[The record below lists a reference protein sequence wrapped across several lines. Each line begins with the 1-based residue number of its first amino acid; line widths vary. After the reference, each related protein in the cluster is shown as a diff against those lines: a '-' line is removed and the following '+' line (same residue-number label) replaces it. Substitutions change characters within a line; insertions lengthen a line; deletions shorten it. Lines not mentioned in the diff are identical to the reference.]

1 MAAQRDY
8 YQVLGVA
15 ETATTDEIKK
25 AFRRLAKQHHP
36 DRNPNNPQAA
46 ERFKEMNEAHDV
58 LSDAEKRKKYDQLRR
73 YGAFAG
79 PGGFGG
85 GGGGGPST
93 RRGRGGPPDSD
104 FDMSD
109 LGGLGDIFSSI
120 FGRRGA
126 GGREAEPEETETEV
140 TIPFRVAAMG
150 GTVPITLVMPEV
162 CPTCGGSGAA
172 KGATVNTCPECK
184 GRGTV
189 SFGQGGFA
197 VNRPCPVCRG
207 KGTVPSQRCPTCQG
221 SGEVRIEKRITVAVP
236 AGVEDGARLRLKN
249 QGPKGQ
255 GDLIVVIHVAPDR
268 FFRREGLDVI
278 GVVPINLA
286 QALLGSRIKV
296 KTLDGKRV
304 VLRIPPGTQHGQKF
318 RIAGHGIERNGRR
331 GDMYV
336 EAHVTLPERLSAEE
350 QEALRSFAEKTGMK
364 Y

>member
-1 MAAQRDY
+1 MASQRDY
-8 YQVLGVA
+8 YQTLGVA
-15 ETATTDEIKK
+15 ENATTDEIKK

-46 ERFKEMNEAHDV
+46 DRFKEINEAHDV
-58 LSDAEKRKKYDQLRR
+58 LSDPEKRKKYDTLRR

-79 PGGFGG
+79 
-85 GGGGGPST
+85 GGGGGP
-93 RRGRGGPPDSD
+93 RGRREATGRGPESGDFDASD
-104 FDMSD
+104 F
-109 LGGLGDIFSSI
+109 GGLGDLFSSI
-120 FGRRGA
+120 FGGRRG
-126 GGREAEPEETETEV
+126 GGPGREEAEEIETSV
-140 TIPFRVAAMG
+140 TIPFRVAALG
-150 GTVPITLVMPEV
+150 GSVPITLSMPEV
-162 CPTCGGSGAA
+162 CPTCSGNGAA
-172 KGATVNTCPECK
+172 KGATVSTCPECK

-221 SGEVRIEKRITVAVP
+221 AGEVRVEKRVNVEIP
-236 AGVEDGARLRLKN
+236 PGSEDGVRLRLKN
-249 QGPKGQ
+249 QGPKGR
-255 GDLIVVIHVAPDR
+255 GDLIVQIQIAPDR

-304 VLRIPPGTQHGQKF
+304 VLRIPAGTQHGQKF
-318 RIAGHGIERNGRR
+318 RIAGHGIEKNGRH

-350 QEALRSFAEKTGMK
+350 QEALKTFAEKTGMK